1 MTDVEAVEVTDLE
14 ENIDFIKEIRD
25 HWQGIEHLIAGMR
38 LDPRFNEN
46 WIEVGEC
53 MIEQGVI
60 FLNRSL
66 PAPEVD

>member
-1 MTDVEAVEVTDLE
+1 MEDVEAVEVSGRE
-14 ENIDFIKEIRD
+14 ETIDFIKDIRD

-38 LDPRFNEN
+38 LEGSFNES

-53 MIEQGVI
+53 MIEQGII

-66 PAPEVD
+66 PTPEGD